1 MTLSSRGRILFAI
14 LSSYATGLVGWL
26 SFNADWESWYAGLIK
41 PPFTP
46 IASVFFPVWMILYG
60 LMGLALGV
68 VWSKTKMWYSWIG
81 LFYVS
86 LAFNASWVMFFFGF
100 HAIFVALIDVSCLAV
115 LLTILTLCA
124 WEIDRKSTYFLLP
137 YLAWVFFAVY
147 LNLGIWM
154 LN

>member
-1 MTLSSRGRILFAI
+1 MLFAI

-26 SFNADWESWYAGLIK
+26 SFSSDWSTWYAQLVK

-46 IASVFFPVWMILYG
+46 LSWIFFPVWTVLYG
-60 LMGLALGV
+60 LMGLALGT

-86 LAFNASWVMFFFGF
+86 LAFNAAWVMFFFGLHTLF
-100 HAIFVALIDVSCLAV
+100 IALLDASFLAV
-115 LLTILTLCA
+115 LLIILTLCA
-124 WEIDRKSTYFLLP
+124 WEINHRSTYFLLP